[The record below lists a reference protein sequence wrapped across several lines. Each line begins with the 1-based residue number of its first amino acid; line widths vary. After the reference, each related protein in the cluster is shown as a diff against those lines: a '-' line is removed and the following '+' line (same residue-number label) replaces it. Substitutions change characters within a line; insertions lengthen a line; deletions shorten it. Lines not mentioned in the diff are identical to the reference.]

1 MGTLA
6 ATNYSLRVNTQYF
19 VCFVKCGV
27 VWLAVVVREERQL
40 LYREYY
46 VTRTFVIRTVLG
58 EIESRKL

>member
-6 ATNYSLRVNTQYF
+6 ATNYSLHVNTQFF

-27 VWLAVVVREERQL
+27 VCLVVVVREERQL

-46 VTRTFVIRTVLG
+46 ATRTFVIRTVLG
-58 EIESRKL
+58 EIKSSRL